1 MASLYTVGETKV
13 RPGVYRRY
21 TTENLQTV
29 VGADDG
35 TVAVLTQADWG
46 PLGEG
51 REIKSLTELEEFYG
65 NSEHVKK
72 TAFRA
77 LMAGANALRVIRLG
91 EGGTQGSYEVKTTAE
106 TPVLLVTLK
115 TKFVSNKAYK
125 ITIQTTLADSG
136 QKEFIVYDGTMVV
149 ERMPFIAGESE
160 IDNLIE
166 AIKRYSTIFEATKA
180 TGATGSLPTIIQAAI
195 TVGTNP
201 TIAVTD
207 YTAALSVL
215 EAYRFNV
222 LCVDSNDTAVHTI
235 VQGFVSRMK
244 AAGALFLA
252 VVGEPKSVW
261 FRTRIENAAAFD
273 DECIVYVGG
282 SAYEDETLV
291 DGYEAAAI
299 VAGMIAATPSNDSIV
314 HATVNGMTD
323 IGETLTDA
331 QHIQAIQ
338 HGCVMFSQALD
349 GSVWVESGVTTL
361 IHPNVNQDDGWKKI
375 RRVKVRQ
382 EAMDR
387 IDRTLDP
394 LTGRLDNDDDG
405 IANVIKLGTDVLDAM
420 YAEGK
425 IHAGYS
431 FIEDPD
437 RPHFGDSAWFL
448 IALDDIDSL
457 EKIYLNYTFRYSAI

>member
-21 TTENLQTV
+21 TTENVSV
-29 VGADDG
+29 VAGADDG
-35 TVAVLTQADWG
+35 TVAVVLQADWG

-51 REIKSLTELEEFYG
+51 KEITTLTELEEIYG
-65 NSEHVKK
+65 KSENVKK
-72 TAFRA
+72 TAYRA
-77 LMAGANALRVIRLG
+77 LQAGANSLRVIRVG
-91 EGGTQGSYEVKTTAE
+91 TGGTTGKYEVKSDAE
-106 TPVLLVTLK
+106 TPVLLVTLN
-115 TKFVSNKAYK
+115 TKYPSNKAYT
-125 ITIQTTLADSG
+125 ITIRTTLADANM
-136 QKEFIVYDGTMVV
+136 KELVVYDGTTVIEKISFVAGADEIANMV
-149 ERMPFIAGESE
+149 
-160 IDNLIE
+160 E
-166 AIKRYSTIFEATKA
+166 AVGLYSTVFTAVAA
-180 TGATGSLPTIIQAAI
+180 TGATGTIPTITSATI

-201 TIAVTD
+201 TITAAD
-207 YTAALSVL
+207 YTAALEVL

-222 LCVDSNDTAVHTI
+222 LCVDSNDTAIHT
-235 VQGFVSRMK
+235 VVNAFVSRLK
-244 AAGALFLA
+244 AAGGLFIA
-252 VVGEPKSVW
+252 VIGEPKSVQ
-261 FRTRIENAAAFD
+261 FATRLAHAKAFN

-282 SAYEDETLV
+282 SAYEDTTLV

-299 VAGMIAATPSNDSIV
+299 VAGMIASTPSNDSIV
-314 HATVNGMTD
+314 HAAIEGMTD

-338 HGCVMFSQALD
+338 SGCVMFSQAMD
-349 GSVWVESGVTTL
+349 GTVWVESGVTTL
-361 IHPNVNQDDGWKKI
+361 VNPSANQDDGWKKI

-387 IDRTLDP
+387 IDRTLEP

-405 IANVIKLGTDVLDAM
+405 IANVIKLGTDVLDSM
-420 YAEGK
+420 FAEGK
-425 IHAGYS
+425 ILTGYS

-457 EKIYLNYTFRYSAI
+457 EKIYLNYTFRYSAT